1 MNEEKIRL
9 CQSCQSCID
18 ALAADVADMLAQE
31 SGMEITD
38 ALREFMKTK
47 TYSLLFDERS
57 LLYLESAEYVL
68 ARIFHTVSYRGRASG
83 RGYKARDVRATQTY

>member
-1 MNEEKIRL
+1 MNEQKIQL
-9 CQSCQSCID
+9 CID
-18 ALAADVADMLAQE
+18 ALAADVADKLAQE
-31 SGMEITD
+31 SSMEITD

-68 ARIFHTVSYRGRASG
+68 DMFQAEQRGDWV
-83 RGYKARDVRATQTY
+83 YWKEE

>member
-1 MNEEKIRL
+1 MNEQKIKL
-9 CQSCQSCID
+9 CQSCID
-18 ALAADVADMLAQE
+18 ALAADVADKLAQE
-31 SGMEITD
+31 SSMEITD

-68 ARIFHTVSYRGRASG
+68 DMLQAEQRGDWARWREE
-83 RGYKARDVRATQTY
+83 